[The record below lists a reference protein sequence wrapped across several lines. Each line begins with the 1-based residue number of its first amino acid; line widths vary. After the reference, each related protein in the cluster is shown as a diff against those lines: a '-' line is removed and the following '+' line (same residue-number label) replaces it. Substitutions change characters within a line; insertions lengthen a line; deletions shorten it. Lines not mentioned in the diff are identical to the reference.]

1 MRLYQFLYAVLCL
14 AILGLPSRVVHAGE
28 AVSLGV
34 FPYVTPVQLVK
45 FHNPLR
51 ARLEEALGRPVSLVT
66 APSFKEFIKRTQSG
80 VYDYVL
86 TAPHLGRLAEYRDG
100 YTALVKTGHQV
111 KGIYLARKDSAIREL
126 KDIEGKSLMMVGK
139 AAIIGQLV
147 VRQLKEMGL
156 EDGVNMEIRTTATH
170 NNAMYASVRGESD
183 VSVTGILLYEKIG
196 QEERDKVRVIGETPG
211 VPGFIFLA
219 SAGQSELDKAKV
231 RTSLL
236 SYGETEAGQQYFG
249 PTGFKALLPVD
260 LAEMESLQP
269 FIQHFLKK

>member
-1 MRLYQFLYAVLCL
+1 MRRNQILQGVFCL
-14 AILGLPSRVVHAGE
+14 FVAALWCGPARADQS
-28 AVSLGV
+28 VSLGV

-45 FHNPLR
+45 FHSPLR
-51 ARLEEALGRPVSLVT
+51 QRLEETLGRPVTLVT
-66 APSFKEFIKRTQSG
+66 APTFKEFIKRTTQG
-80 VYDYVL
+80 EYDYVL

-100 YTALVKTGHQV
+100 YAPLVKTGHQV
-111 KGIYLARKDSAIREL
+111 KGIYLVGKDSEIRTL

-147 VRQLKEMGL
+147 VRQLKELGL

-170 NNAMYASVRGESD
+170 NNAMYASLRGEAD

-196 QEERDKVRVIGETPG
+196 LEYRDKVRVIGETPG

-219 SAGQSELDKAKV
+219 SKRQSPEDKAKV
-231 RTSLL
+231 QASLL
-236 SYGETEAGQQYFG
+236 GFGETPAGQQYFG

-260 LAEMESLQP
+260 AAEMERLQP
-269 FIQHFLKK
+269 FIEHFLKQ